1 MVSHGRDRDD
11 GFRNPRVAEASPH
24 RSGAE
29 ARRTPPRVRPLMEI
43 VGSDEQLACM
53 GFALSSAAL
62 GLTVSDRTVSQR
74 SEGKVTSGTCE
85 RTERYE
91 CICTDGQRQRK
102 VQNSWV

>member
-24 RSGAE
+24 RSEVE

-43 VGSDEQLACM
+43 VGSDEQVACM

-62 GLTVSDRTVSQR
+62 
-74 SEGKVTSGTCE
+74 EPC
-85 RTERYE
+85 
-91 CICTDGQRQRK
+91 GQRCEVEVIQVRVKEQRDESRPPDGK
-102 VQNSWV
+102 SNTG